1 MPKSFKYTSMKR
13 IFSKIERDFGL
24 TSFNEYDI
32 VEWAGEALEQ
42 IGTINQ
48 YQERLS
54 FIEVRNHQCEIPCG
68 FEGIIQIAKNNCHK
82 NEEEG
87 LCPREIKKCIESKP
101 QGLSPVM
108 VNSCG
113 IPVSDITSCPVIID
127 CKGEPITDY
136 EVAYYR
142 PFFDLNAEYFG
153 WTESDL
159 YNSCFTPV
167 RSTTNTMFNSIIL
180 QQKEDN
186 HIPYRTEHR
195 HGHEEYKII
204 DNEILRFSF
213 KHGQI
218 VIAYLGLYLDPET
231 NYPMIPDLVS
241 VTTALGYYIQWKL
254 SSRKF
259 YNNREGSEK
268 QMLESE
274 KQWIWY
280 CRQAGNELIQPHG
293 IDDYQDI
300 LDQMTYLVPQKSRYF
315 GFFGK
320 LNKPEDTLQYDNPN
334 RRMLNLF
341 RGGAFLG

>member
-1 MPKSFKYTSMKR
+1 MKR

-42 IGTINQ
+42 IGTPNQ

-54 FIEVRNHQCEIPCG
+54 FIEVRNHQCSIPNG
-68 FEGIIQIAKNNCHK
+68 FNNIIQIAKNNCC
-82 NEEEG
+82 EREG
-87 LCPREIKKCIESKP
+87 EGVSPREVKKCIESTL
-101 QGLSPVM
+101 QGISPVM

-113 IPVSDITSCPVIID
+113 VPVSSTTNCPVIID
-127 CKGEPITDY
+127 CSGQPITDY

-142 PFFDLNAEYFG
+142 PFFDLNAEHFG
-153 WTESDL
+153 WGESDL
-159 YNSCFTPV
+159 FNTCFTPV
-167 RSTTNTMFNSIIL
+167 RTTTSTMFNSL
-180 QQKEDN
+180 MVEHKEDKN
-186 HIPYRTEHR
+186 IPYQEKHR
-195 HGHEEYKII
+195 NGHEEYKVI
-204 DNEILRFSF
+204 DGDILRFSF

-218 VIAYLGLYLDPET
+218 VLSYLGIYLDEET
-231 NYPMIPDLVS
+231 GYPMIPDLVS

-254 SSRKF
+254 SSKKF

-274 KQWIWY
+274 KQWVWY
-280 CRQAGNELIQPHG
+280 CRQAGNELIQPYG
-293 IDDYQDI
+293 IDDYQDL
-300 LDQMTYLVPQKSRYF
+300 LDQMTYLVPQKNRYF

-341 RGGAFLG
+341 RGGAFMG